1 MNEAYQTLSNQQK
14 KTSYDD
20 LMFGE
25 IVPRRSH
32 DIFEDFFS
40 NKWMDLPS
48 ETDFFTPMFTR
59 PRMMRDVDRMMGTNG
74 KMGDKSMSWMDKSLG
89 LMDRPLIDR
98 SLMERGITANVP
110 LGSIKEGESFYR

>member
-1 MNEAYQTLSNQQK
+1 
-14 KTSYDD
+14 
-20 LMFGE
+20 MFGE

-59 PRMMRDVDRMMGTNG
+59 PRMMRDVDRIMGTSMMENRP
-74 KMGDKSMSWMDKSLG
+74 MSWMDKSLS

-98 SLMERGITANVP
+98 SLLERGISANVP